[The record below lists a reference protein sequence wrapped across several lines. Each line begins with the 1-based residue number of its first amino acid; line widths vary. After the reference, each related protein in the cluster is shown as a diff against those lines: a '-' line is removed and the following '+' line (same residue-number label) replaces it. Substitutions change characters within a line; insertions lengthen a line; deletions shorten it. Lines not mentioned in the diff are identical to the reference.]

1 MCNHLISVHL
11 VLICANELW
20 PHMQRSGNSIKQT
33 LSPLESCGW
42 TYALFWGQKQPFP
55 VTWETTFYKEGAW
68 DRPVLTGRQELV
80 TLWKLQG
87 IGLVKMRSDRI
98 LICLSLLC
106 RHTDVKGKRRG
117 CVVAGAG
124 VIGPSRL
131 IEKLEGKKRA
141 IYPLIA
147 LNEFLFH
154 FHRALWSNK
163 LFKTY

>member
-11 VLICANELW
+11 LLICANELR
-20 PHMQRSGNSIKQT
+20 PHMQRGGNSIKQT
-33 LSPLESCGW
+33 LSPLEGCGW
-42 TYALFWGQKQPFP
+42 TYALFWGQKQPFL
-55 VTWETTFYKEGAW
+55 VTWGTTFYKGAW

-124 VIGPSRL
+124 VIGPSRQ
-131 IEKLEGKKRA
+131 IEKLEKKGKKGDLSSDCLEW
-141 IYPLIA
+141 IFVPLSSCA
-147 LNEFLFH
+147 M
-154 FHRALWSNK
+154 K
-163 LFKTY
+163 Q